1 MRALE
6 AKANPPSPAAQA
18 IAPFFK
24 GGWKDAA
31 LFPLVEEDA
40 ALFPLVEEDA
50 ALFPL
55 VEEDAAL
62 FPLVEEDAA
71 HFPLVEEDTA
81 LFPLAEK
88 ACRTGAGLITR
99 IVGGKDAELLT
110 PFEKGGRH
118 RAAMTGGFALRAP
131 LANNAT

>member
-6 AKANPPSPAAQA
+6 ARANPPSPAAQA

-31 LFPLVEEDA
+31 LFGPLEKWSWKGA
-40 ALFPLVEEDA
+40 ALFDPFEKWSWKDDV
-50 ALFPL
+50 LF
-55 VEEDAAL
+55 DS
-62 FPLVEEDAA
+62 F
-71 HFPLVEEDTA
+71 
-81 LFPLAEK
+81 EK
-88 ACRTGAGLITR
+88 WSW
-99 IVGGKDAELLT
+99 KDAMLFT

-131 LANNAT
+131 LASSAL

>member
-24 GGWKDAA
+24 GGWKDTAHFPLIEEDAA
-31 LFPLVEEDA
+31 PFPLVEEDA
-40 ALFPLVEEDA
+40 ALFPLD
-50 ALFPL
+50 
-55 VEEDAAL
+55 
-62 FPLVEEDAA
+62 
-71 HFPLVEEDTA
+71 
-81 LFPLAEK
+81 EK
-88 ACRTGAGLITR
+88 RCRTGAALIITR
-99 IVGGKDAELLT
+99 IGGGKVAGLLT

-131 LANNAT
+131 LANSAT

>member
-24 GGWKDAA
+24 GGWKDTA
-31 LFPLVEEDA
+31 LVEPFEKWSWKDVV
-40 ALFPLVEEDA
+40 LF
-50 ALFPL
+50 
-55 VEEDAAL
+55 
-62 FPLVEEDAA
+62 
-71 HFPLVEEDTA
+71 
-81 LFPLAEK
+81 
-88 ACRTGAGLITR
+88 
-99 IVGGKDAELLT
+99 T

-131 LANNAT
+131 LANSAT